1 MSVSLFFARR
11 YLFSKKS
18 KNAIN
23 YITTVSVILITL
35 VTIAMIITMSVF
47 NGLSDVI
54 TSMFNT
60 FDPEIKITA
69 KTGRVFSLDS
79 VENKLQQT
87 SGIQAYT
94 PSLEDDALFTYGD
107 KQLIGKLKGVGESY
121 TKTCNVDSILVA
133 GEFVLEQNDV
143 HYACVGQGVAHKLS
157 VGLMFRD
164 VLHIYAPERSKR
176 SSFVPTEEYNKTY
189 AYARGVFSV
198 QMDIDNEYIIT
209 SLELAQDL
217 WKYTNNEVSSIEI
230 KAIENADIQTI
241 VKELQQTLGDNF
253 TIKDRESQH
262 EFMYKV
268 TQGEKFV
275 TFLIIT
281 LILIIASF
289 SIIGSLSMLI
299 IDKQRDIAVLRSMGA
314 DSKTIKRIFILEGWF
329 IAVLG
334 AIIGVILGVT
344 ICAIQEYFGIVKLPG
359 ASANFIVQAYPV
371 KVFFSDVISILF
383 VVLLVGF
390 LTAYY
395 PVRRISKSQQQ

>member
-94 PSLEDDALFTYGD
+94 PILEDDALFTYGD

-209 SLELAQDL
+209 SLALAQEL
-217 WKYTNNEVSSIEI
+217 WKYTNNEVSSIEL
-230 KAIENADIQTI
+230 KVTDNTDIHSV
-241 VKELQQTLGDNF
+241 VKNLQQTLGDDF
-253 TIKDRESQH
+253 SIKDRETQH

-314 DSKTIKRIFILEGWF
+314 NSQTIKRIFILEGWL

-334 AIIGVILGVT
+334 AFIGVVLGVA
-344 ICAIQEYFGIVKLPG
+344 ICGIQEYFGIVKLPG

-371 KVFFSDVISILF
+371 KVLFTDVISILF

-390 LTAYY
+390 VTAYY
-395 PVRRISKSQQQ
+395 PVRKISKSQQQ

>member
-35 VTIAMIITMSVF
+35 VTVAMIITMSVF

-69 KTGRVFSLDS
+69 TNGRVFSLDS
-79 VENKLQQT
+79 VENKLKQNT
-87 SGIQAYT
+87 DIQAYT
-94 PSLEDDALFTYGD
+94 PILEDDALFTYGD
-107 KQLIGKLKGVGESY
+107 KQLIGKLKGVGDSY

-133 GEFVLEQNDV
+133 GEFILEQNDV

-164 VLHIYAPERSKR
+164 VLHIYAPERSKK
-176 SSFVPTEEYNKTY
+176 SSLVPTEEYNKTY

-209 SLELAQDL
+209 SLTLAQDL

-230 KAIENADIQTI
+230 KVTENADIHSVVQN
-241 VKELQQTLGDNF
+241 LQQTLGNSF
-253 TIKDRESQH
+253 SIKDREKQH

-314 DSKTIKRIFILEGWF
+314 NSQTIKRIFILEGWL

-334 AIIGVILGVT
+334 AFIGVFLGVA
-344 ICAIQEYFGIVKLPG
+344 ICGIQEYFGIVKLPG

-371 KVFFSDVISILF
+371 KVLFTDVISILF

-390 LTAYY
+390 VTAYY
-395 PVRRISKSQQQ
+395 PVQKISKTQQQ